1 MFLLQLLLLLVKRLH
16 MLIYRT
22 SNLVDLFRSL
32 QEDIRFTQQVAFNP
46 LTDSTVRK
54 VAADADTDED
64 MALNFQ
70 ERSLRG
76 FFRQPGRMKMEPHTA
91 QLKIFLTCIDVLCG
105 SDNDSEP
112 KSLQV
117 YAVTGRL
124 KPYLTST
131 PRPLLRQKWSLWLK
145 LWLDFLPTQITWHRL
160 SRGRT
165 LRPLSCIMLSDPY

>member
-22 SNLVDLFRSL
+22 SSLVDLFRSL

-70 ERSLRG
+70 ERSHRK

-91 QLKIFLTCIDVLCG
+91 QLKMFLTCIDVL
-105 SDNDSEP
+105 
-112 KSLQV
+112 
-117 YAVTGRL
+117 
-124 KPYLTST
+124 
-131 PRPLLRQKWSLWLK
+131 
-145 LWLDFLPTQITWHRL
+145 
-160 SRGRT
+160 
-165 LRPLSCIMLSDPY
+165 